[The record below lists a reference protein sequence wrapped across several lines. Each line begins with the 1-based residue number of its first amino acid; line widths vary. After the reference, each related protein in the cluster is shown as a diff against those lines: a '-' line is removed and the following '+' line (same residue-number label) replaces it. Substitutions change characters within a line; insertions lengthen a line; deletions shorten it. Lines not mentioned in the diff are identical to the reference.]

1 MRIFKSS
8 LQSARLNFINIAQ
21 LDTKILNFKKA
32 TQMKKIYIAL
42 FVALAFSLCIQSIS
56 GFKGIKISMSN
67 DAQDI
72 RLKSSPKL
80 SEDQNTQM
88 QNLAD
93 FLRFSDIGQ
102 RDYYGKNF
110 FSDIATTWNLYEKLA
125 DIDELDFGRN
135 ANFMTV
141 SPIRV
146 DEVAQVPPEI
156 CLLSNLKKLD
166 LQGTRVSD
174 LPSCVQNLKKLKYLG
189 LRATKFTEISENI
202 SKIPNLKTLILDR
215 CSVKELSANVANL
228 KNLEYLELDETHIS
242 QLPPQITGM
251 SKLRELHCYSC
262 KFLHTLPTYLAELKS
277 LEILYLTNTHIE
289 ALPDEV
295 SRMPSLKELSE
306 DFTSPPENIVNLP
319 NLEEWGHMDE
329 QRLRLAVKIPSL
341 KRLHIGSNIK
351 TIPSELGDLHNLQEL
366 DIWSENI
373 QEIPESIGALKSLKK
388 LDIGRYKQES
398 LPESIGML
406 DALEELKINSQA
418 ITKIP
423 ESIGNLHNLK
433 ELYIH
438 GKNITQLPESI
449 GNLKNLEILDI
460 SETAIK
466 KLPQSI
472 NDMTSLKYIDLRDTD
487 LEELNV
493 DFIRLSKLYGINLY
507 GVKLK
512 KKPVVPKIEGRHIGI
527 RGYED

>member
-1 MRIFKSS
+1 
-8 LQSARLNFINIAQ
+8 
-21 LDTKILNFKKA
+21 
-32 TQMKKIYIAL
+32 MKKIYIGL
-42 FVALAFSLCIQSIS
+42 FIAVAFSLCIQSIFD
-56 GFKGIKISMSN
+56 FKGIKISMSN

-72 RLKSSPKL
+72 RLKFSPKL

-88 QNLAD
+88 QNLAN
-93 FLRFSDIGQ
+93 FLRFSDKG
-102 RDYYGKNF
+102 RENYYGISF
-110 FSDIATTWNLYEKLA
+110 FSDIATTWDLYEKLA
-125 DIDELDFGRN
+125 DIEELDFGRN

-146 DEVAQVPPEI
+146 DEVTQVPPEI

-174 LPSCVQNLKKLKYLG
+174 LPSCVQNLKKLEYLG

-215 CSVKELSANVANL
+215 CPVKELSANVANL

-262 KFLHTLPTYLAELKS
+262 NFLHTLPTYLAELKN

-295 SRMPSLKELSE
+295 SRMSSLKELIE

-341 KRLHIGSNIK
+341 KRLHISSNIK
-351 TIPSELGDLHNLQEL
+351 TIPSELVDLHNLQEL
-366 DIWSENI
+366 SIWSENI
-373 QEIPESIGALKSLKK
+373 QEIPESIGTLKSLKK
-388 LDIGRYKQES
+388 LDISGYKQDS
-398 LPESIGML
+398 LPESMACLML
-406 DALEELKINSQA
+406 WKSWKLTAKPLRKSLRASEA
-418 ITKIP
+418 
-423 ESIGNLHNLK
+423 
-433 ELYIH
+433 YI
-438 GKNITQLPESI
+438 I
-449 GNLKNLEILDI
+449 
-460 SETAIK
+460 
-466 KLPQSI
+466 
-472 NDMTSLKYIDLRDTD
+472 
-487 LEELNV
+487 
-493 DFIRLSKLYGINLY
+493 
-507 GVKLK
+507 
-512 KKPVVPKIEGRHIGI
+512 
-527 RGYED
+527 